1 VPLSDASA
9 RRFVGSIL
17 TPLEQAEIVAT
28 GRVVEVE
35 NAPGIQTARFAIEK
49 QLAGEA
55 VGQNTIWIVSPRS
68 ESGNPLPN
76 DLSLEKGERV
86 LLLLLPVSGEG
97 APGLPESAEV
107 YTLVPR
113 AGQAKI
119 EAGEGSASESVALVA
134 GYLAVREASEP
145 DQKKELRAFL
155 KSQLGIR
162 DPALRAGVLTDLG
175 PLLGKGDDVFLVET
189 ATDRGLHPEVRS
201 WALRRLRVLNPGADP
216 PELRRLLTQE
226 PDPDVKR
233 ALQRF
238 YAHR

>member
-1 VPLSDASA
+1 M
-9 RRFVGSIL
+9 GSIL

-55 VGQNTIWIVSPRS
+55 VGQKTIWVVSPRAQ
-68 ESGNPLPN
+68 SGNPLPN

-119 EAGEGSASESVALVA
+119 EAGEGGASESVALVA
-134 GYLAVREASEP
+134 GYLAVLETGSSMCSSAFAIISGWFSIPFTLAATRSCSMIEP
-145 DQKKELRAFL
+145 MLRA
-155 KSQLGIR
+155 
-162 DPALRAGVLTDLG
+162 
-175 PLLGKGDDVFLVET
+175 
-189 ATDRGLHPEVRS
+189 
-201 WALRRLRVLNPGADP
+201 W
-216 PELRRLLTQE
+216 
-226 PDPDVKR
+226 VKP
-233 ALQRF
+233 
-238 YAHR
+238 